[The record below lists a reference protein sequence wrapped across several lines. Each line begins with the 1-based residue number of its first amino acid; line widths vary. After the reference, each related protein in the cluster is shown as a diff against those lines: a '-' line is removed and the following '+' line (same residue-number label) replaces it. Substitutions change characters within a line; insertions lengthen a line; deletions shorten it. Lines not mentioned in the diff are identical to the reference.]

1 MSTHHTPL
9 PTPTRATLGAALA
22 ITTLAACQAKT
33 DDRAA
38 KAADSAA
45 APVAAAPAA
54 TKVGTVEGFKTP
66 ESVRYDADQDVY
78 FVSNI
83 NGNPSAKDGNGFIAR
98 VKAGDATV
106 DSMMFIAGGRG
117 GVTLNAPKGMAIQG
131 DTLWVAD
138 IDAVRGFNRRT
149 GKLVASVDF
158 GRMKA
163 MFLNDV
169 AVGGDGAIYI
179 TDTGV
184 RIGNPD
190 ADKQPRGDKVFRLA
204 GRTATVAVRG
214 EALAKP
220 NGIAW
225 DAGSKRFIIGPFGSP
240 SLMTWVPAD
249 SAPAVLASGPGQY
262 DGVEVLPDG
271 RLLVTSWADS
281 SVWSYR
287 GTTPTRLISGVNAPA
302 DIGIDTRRR
311 RVAVPLFLDNRVELY
326 EIP

>member
-1 MSTHHTPL
+1 MPTHTSPL
-9 PTPTRATLGAALA
+9 PISSSRATIAALVIA
-22 ITTLAACQAKT
+22 TLAACQAKT
-33 DDRAA
+33 DNSAA

-54 TKVGTVEGFKTP
+54 AKVGTVDGFRTP

-98 VKAGDATV
+98 VKAGDGTV

-149 GKLVASVDF
+149 GKLVASVDL

-204 GRTATVAVRG
+204 GRTATVVASG
-214 EALAKP
+214 DALAKP

-225 DAGSKRFIIGPFGSP
+225 DAGNKHFIIGPFGSP
-240 SLMTWVPAD
+240 SLMTWVPGD

-262 DGVEVLPDG
+262 DGIELLADG

-302 DIGIDTRRR
+302 DIGIDTKRG

-326 EIP
+326 EIH

>member
-1 MSTHHTPL
+1 MHTFPRQA
-9 PTPTRATLGAALA
+9 PTSATLVAALA
-22 ITTLAACQAKT
+22 IMSLAACQAKT
-33 DDRAA
+33 GDGGA

-45 APVAAAPAA
+45 APVASAPAA

-98 VKAGDATV
+98 VKAGDGTV

-117 GVTLNAPKGMAIQG
+117 GVTLNAPKGMAIRG
-131 DTLWVAD
+131 DTLWVSD

-149 GKLVASVDF
+149 GALVASVDL

-169 AVGGDGAIYI
+169 VVGGDGAIYI

-190 ADKQPRGDKVFRLA
+190 ADKQPRGDKLFRLA
-204 GRTATVAVRG
+204 GRTATVAASG
-214 EALAKP
+214 DTLSKP

-225 DAGSKRFIIGPFGSP
+225 DAGNKRFIVGPFGST
-240 SLMTWVPAD
+240 SLMTWAPGD
-249 SAPAVLASGPGQY
+249 SAPATLASGPGQY
-262 DGVEVLPDG
+262 DGVELLADG

-302 DIGIDTRRR
+302 DIGIDTKRG

-326 EIP
+326 EIH

>member
-1 MSTHHTPL
+1 MHRFPL
-9 PTPTRATLGAALA
+9 PTPTPATLVAALVIA
-22 ITTLAACQAKT
+22 TLAACEAKT
-33 DDRAA
+33 GDGGA
-38 KAADSAA
+38 KAADSATTA
-45 APVAAAPAA
+45 VAATPAA
-54 TKVGTVEGFKTP
+54 SKVGTVDGFKTP
-66 ESVRYDADQDVY
+66 ESVRYDSDQDVY

-131 DTLWVAD
+131 DTLWVTD

-149 GKLVASVDF
+149 GALVASVDF

-169 AVGGDGAIYI
+169 TVGGDGALYI

-184 RIGNPD
+184 RIGTPD
-190 ADKQPRGDKVFRLA
+190 ADKQPRGDKLFRLA
-204 GRTATVAVRG
+204 GRTATIVAQG
-214 EALAKP
+214 EALANP

-225 DAGSKRFIIGPFGSP
+225 DASNARFIIGPFGSP
-240 SLMTWVPAD
+240 SLMTWSPAD
-249 SAPAVLASGPGQY
+249 TAPAVMASGPGQY
-262 DGVEVLPDG
+262 DGVELLPDG

-281 SVWSYR
+281 SVWSFR

-302 DIGIDTRRR
+302 DIGIDTKRR